1 MIDAGFSQV
10 PVVDGDRPVGIVAN
24 SDIRQVAD
32 PARLAELDVAAI
44 MQEAISTTEP
54 ETPLVDLQAS
64 LDHHAAVLVVRAG
77 RLVGII
83 TDADLAARL

>member
-1 MIDAGFSQV
+1 
-10 PVVDGDRPVGIVAN
+10 
-24 SDIRQVAD
+24 
-32 PARLAELDVAAI
+32 

-54 ETPLVDLQAS
+54 ETPLVELEAS
-64 LDHHAAVLVVRAG
+64 LDHHAAVLVVSAG